1 MKKQIILSFAA
12 AAALLSGCHQ
22 PDELT
27 APSGSQGLTS
37 VSAHFATGEYKN
49 DATAKFT
56 TLVTE
61 ANMDRIVIDV
71 PYYYPENTENL
82 TSITQMRVTASLEG
96 NCFITPKM
104 STLDLT
110 QENWFTLTRADGTS
124 RDFCITGRIRKSDK
138 CEIISF
144 ATDTPAIQG
153 VIDNDLGTIALISAD
168 DLSAVTAQVILSP
181 HATISPA
188 PAVAADYEGD
198 GTKFTV
204 TAHDGVTKRV
214 YTVSKQVPPKINYG
228 WRSGSEKEVWQQ
240 TALDK
245 LGIVNAAGKNYSL
258 AAAGDKLILSTG
270 ADKYLFK
277 RATGDFIGAL
287 DMKGIAASGGM
298 TSDDAGNILYATMA
312 DPNAEFRIYTAASTD
327 QTPVQLLSYTNAT
340 GASMGKHISVSGD
353 VKGDAVITA
362 VIYTWNGAVCK
373 FLRWVV
379 TGGVPGAP
387 TMVSVTGATAGWNG
401 NGHADVEASSS
412 DPNEPYYMA
421 YYSANAL
428 YRMDASGVVS
438 SSIGT
443 ATWGANSN
451 YNCVDVCTFNKAKY
465 AAIYTG
471 AHFTYGEWKAYMFD
485 VTSSAPLSGTA
496 DTSPSKVF
504 VSGEYGPAGG
514 VVNATGDVL
523 MVASPDGYKLNL
535 YYTDG
540 NTNALVAW
548 EFDCI
553 DK

>member
-1 MKKQIILSFAA
+1 MKTKIILLFAA

-22 PDELT
+22 PDEPT
-27 APSGSQGLTS
+27 DAAGGQGLNS
-37 VSAHFATGEYKN
+37 VSAQFATGEYKN

-61 ANMDRIVIDV
+61 ANIDRIVIDV
-71 PYYYPENTENL
+71 PYYYPENSENL
-82 TSITQMRVTASLEG
+82 SSITQMRVTASLDG
-96 NCFITPKM
+96 NCYISPRLG
-104 STLDLT
+104 TLDLT
-110 QENWFTLTRADGTS
+110 QENFFTLTRADGST
-124 RDFCITGRIRKSDK
+124 RDICITGRIKKSDK

-144 ATDTPAIQG
+144 ATDEPAIQG
-153 VIDNDLGTIALISAD
+153 VIDNDLNTIALISAD

-181 HATISPA
+181 HATISPD
-188 PAVAADYEGD
+188 PAVAANYEGD
-198 GTKFTV
+198 GMQFTV

-214 YTVSKQVPPKINYG
+214 YTASKQVPPKINYG
-228 WRSGSEKEVWQQ
+228 WRAGSEKEVWQQ

-245 LGIVNAAGKNYSL
+245 LGIVNASGKNYSL

-277 RATGDFIGAL
+277 RATGDFIGAH
-287 DMKGIAASGGM
+287 DMKGVTATGGM
-298 TSDDAGNILYATMA
+298 TSDDAGNILYATLA
-312 DPNAEFRIYTAASTD
+312 DPNAQFRIYTASSTD
-327 QTPVQLLSYTNAT
+327 QTPVELLSYTNAT

-373 FLRWVV
+373 FLRWVI
-379 TGGVPGAP
+379 TAGVPASP
-387 TMVSVTGATAGWNG
+387 TMVTVTGATAGWNG

-412 DPNEPYYMA
+412 NPEDPYYMA

-428 YRMDASGVVS
+428 FRVDATGAVTGK
-438 SSIGT
+438 IGT

-471 AHFTYGEWKAYMFD
+471 SHFTYGEFKAYMFD
-485 VTSSAPLSGTA
+485 VTSSAPLSGTC
-496 DTSPSKVF
+496 DTSSSTVF
-504 VSGEYGPAGG
+504 VSGEYKPAGG
-514 VVNATGDVL
+514 VVNATSDVL
-523 MVASPDGYKLNL
+523 MIASPDGYKMNL

>member
-1 MKKQIILSFAA
+1 MKKQIILLFAA
-12 AAALLSGCHQ
+12 AAALASGCHK

-27 APSGSQGLTS
+27 APAGSQGLTS
-37 VSAHFATGEYKN
+37 ISAQFATGDYKN

-71 PYYYPENTENL
+71 PYYYPENTDNL

-96 NCFITPKM
+96 NCYISPNLG
-104 STLDLT
+104 TLDLT
-110 QENWFTLTRADGTS
+110 QENHFTLTRADGSTH
-124 RDFCITGRIRKSDK
+124 DFCITGRIKKSDK

-144 ATDTPAIQG
+144 ATDAPAIQG
-153 VIDNDLGTIALISAD
+153 VIDNDLNTIAFISAD
-168 DLSAVTAQVILSP
+168 DLSSVTAQVILSP
-181 HATISPA
+181 HATITPD
-188 PAVAADYEGD
+188 PAVAANYEGE

-204 TAHDGVTKRV
+204 TAHDGVSKRV
-214 YTVSKQVPPKINYG
+214 YTVSKQAPLKINYG
-228 WRSGSEKEVWQQ
+228 WRTGSEKEVWQQ

-245 LGIVNAAGKNYSL
+245 LGVVNAGGKNYSL
-258 AAAGDKLILSTG
+258 AASGDKLVLSTG
-270 ADKYLFK
+270 ADKFLFK
-277 RATGDFIGAL
+277 RATGDFLGAH
-287 DMKGIAASGGM
+287 DMKGITATGGM
-298 TSDDAGNILYATMA
+298 TSDDAGNILYATTA

-353 VKGDAVITA
+353 VKGDAIITA

-373 FLRWVV
+373 FLRWVI
-379 TGGVPGAP
+379 TAGVPARP
-387 TMVSVTGATAGWNG
+387 TMITVTGATGGWNG
-401 NGHADVEASSS
+401 NGHADAEASSA
-412 DPNEPYYMA
+412 DPADPCFLA

-428 YRMDASGVVS
+428 YRVDASGAVTHT
-438 SSIGT
+438 IGT

-451 YNCVDVCTFNKAKY
+451 YNCVDVCTFNNAKY

-471 AHFTYGEWKAYMFD
+471 AHFTYGEFKAYMFD
-485 VTSSAPLSGTA
+485 VTNPTGMTGQC
-496 DTSPSKVF
+496 DTSPAKVF
-504 VSGEYGPAGG
+504 VSGEYKPAGG
-514 VVNATGDVL
+514 VVNAASDVL
-523 MVASPDGYKLNL
+523 MVASPDGYKMNL

>member
-12 AAALLSGCHQ
+12 AAVLLGGCHK

-27 APSGSQGLTS
+27 APAGSQGLTS
-37 VSAHFATGEYKN
+37 VSAQFATGDYKN

-96 NCFITPKM
+96 NCFLSPKLG
-104 STLDLT
+104 TLDLT
-110 QENWFTLTRADGTS
+110 QENRFTLTRADGST
-124 RDFCITGRIRKSDK
+124 RDVCITGRIKKSDK

-153 VIDNDLGTIALISAD
+153 VIDNDLNTIALISAD
-168 DLSAVTAQVILSP
+168 DLSAVTAQAILSP
-181 HATISPA
+181 HATISPD
-188 PAVAADYEGD
+188 PAIAANYEGD
-198 GTKFTV
+198 GARFTV
-204 TAHDGVTKRV
+204 TAHDGTTKRV
-214 YTVSKQVPPKINYG
+214 YTVSKQVPPKIKYG
-228 WRSGSEKEVWQQ
+228 WRAGSEKEIWQQ

-245 LGIVNAAGKNYSL
+245 LGIVNGGGKNYSL

-277 RATGDFIGAL
+277 RATGDFIGAH
-287 DMKGIAASGGM
+287 DMKGVAANGGM
-298 TSDDAGNILYATMA
+298 TSDDAGNILYATMT
-312 DPNAEFRIYTAASTD
+312 DPNAEFRIYTASSTD
-327 QTPVQLLSYTNAT
+327 ATPVQLLSYTNAT

-353 VKGDAVITA
+353 VKGDAIITA

-373 FLRWVV
+373 FLRWVIS
-379 TGGVPGAP
+379 GGVPAAP
-387 TMVSVTGATAGWNG
+387 TMVTVTGATAGWNG

-412 DPNEPYYMA
+412 DPNDPYYLA

-428 YRMDASGVVS
+428 YRVDASGAAT
-438 SSIGT
+438 SSIAT

-471 AHFTYGEWKAYMFD
+471 AHFTYGEFKSYMFD
-485 VTSSAPLSGTA
+485 VTSSAPLSGQA

-504 VSGEYGPAGG
+504 VSGEYKPAGG
-514 VVNATGDVL
+514 VVNAASDVL

>member
-1 MKKQIILSFAA
+1 MKKEIILLFAA

-22 PDELT
+22 PDDPT
-27 APSGSQGLTS
+27 DPAGGQGLSS
-37 VSAHFATGEYKN
+37 VSAQFATGEYKN

-82 TSITQMRVTASLEG
+82 TAITRMRVTASLEG
-96 NCFITPKM
+96 NCFITPKLG
-104 STLDLT
+104 TLDLT
-110 QENWFTLTRADGTS
+110 QENFFTLTRADGST
-124 RDFCITGRIRKSDK
+124 RDFCITGRIKKSDK

-144 ATDTPAIQG
+144 ATDAPAIQG
-153 VIDNDLGTIALISAD
+153 VIDNDLQSIALISAD

-181 HATISPA
+181 HATIAPD
-188 PAVAADYEGD
+188 PAVAANYEGD
-198 GTKFTV
+198 GAKFTV

-214 YTVSKQVPPKINYG
+214 YTVSKQVPPKIKYG
-228 WRSGSEKEVWQQ
+228 WRAGSEKEVWQQ

-245 LGIVNAAGKNYSL
+245 LGIVNAGGKNYSL
-258 AAAGDKLILSTG
+258 AASGDKLILSTG

-277 RATGDFIGAL
+277 RATGDFIGAH
-287 DMKGIAASGGM
+287 DMKGVTATGGM
-298 TSDDAGNILYATMA
+298 TSDDKGNILYATEA
-312 DPNAEFRIYTAASTD
+312 APNAEFRIYTAASAD
-327 QTPVQLLSYTNAT
+327 ETPVQLLSYTNAT

-373 FLRWVV
+373 FLRWNV
-379 TGGVPGAP
+379 TGGAAARP
-387 TMVSVTGATAGWNG
+387 TMVSVTGATGGWNG
-401 NGHADVEASSS
+401 NGHADVEASST
-412 DPNEPYYMA
+412 DPNAPCYMA
-421 YYSANAL
+421 YYSANTL
-428 YRMDASGVVS
+428 YRVESTGAVS
-438 SSIGT
+438 SSIAT

-451 YNCVDVCTFNKAKY
+451 YNCVDVCTFNNAKY

-471 AHFTYGEWKAYMFD
+471 AHFTYGEFKAYMFD
-485 VTSSAPLSGTA
+485 VTSSAPLSGLC

-504 VSGEYGPAGG
+504 VSGEYKPAGG
-514 VVNATGDVL
+514 VVNAASDVVML
-523 MVASPDGYKLNL
+523 ASPDGYKLNL

>member
-1 MKKQIILSFAA
+1 MKKQIILLFAA
-12 AAALLSGCHQ
+12 SAALLSGCHE

-27 APSGSQGLTS
+27 APAGAQGLTS
-37 VSAHFATGEYKN
+37 VSAQFATGEYKN

-56 TLVTE
+56 TYVTE

-71 PYYYPENTENL
+71 PYFFPENTDNR
-82 TSITQMRVTASLEG
+82 TAITQMRVTASLEG
-96 NCFITPKM
+96 NCYLTPQLG
-104 STLDLT
+104 TLDLT
-110 QENWFTLTRADGTS
+110 QENRFTLTRADGST
-124 RDFCITGRIRKSDK
+124 REITITGNIKKSDK

-144 ATDTPAIQG
+144 ATDAPAIQG
-153 VIDNDLGTIALISAD
+153 VIDNDLNTVALISAD

-181 HATISPA
+181 HATITPDPA
-188 PAVAADYEGD
+188 AAADYEGD
-198 GTKFTV
+198 GMKFTV
-204 TAHDGVTKRV
+204 TAHDGVTKRI
-214 YTVSKQVPPKINYG
+214 YTVSKQVPPKIKYG
-228 WRSGSEKEVWQQ
+228 WRPGSEKEVWQQ

-258 AAAGDKLILSTG
+258 AASGDKLILSTG

-277 RATGDFIGAL
+277 RATGDFLGAH
-287 DMKGIAASGGM
+287 DMKGITAAGGM
-298 TSDDAGNILYATMA
+298 TSDDAGNILYATTA
-312 DPNAEFRIYTAASTD
+312 DPNAEFRVYAASSVD

-353 VKGDAVITA
+353 VKGDAILTA

-373 FLRWVV
+373 FLRWVI
-379 TGGVPGAP
+379 TSGVVAKPE
-387 TMVSVTGATAGWNG
+387 MISVTGATAGWNG

-412 DPNEPYYMA
+412 NPDDPYYMA
-421 YYSANAL
+421 YYSANKL
-428 YRMDASGVVS
+428 YRIDGSGAVT

-451 YNCVDVCTFNKAKY
+451 YNCVDVCTFNQAKY

-471 AHFTYGEWKAYMFD
+471 AHFTYGEFKAYMFD
-485 VTSSAPLSGTA
+485 VTSPAPLEGLC
-496 DTSPSKVF
+496 DTSSSKVF
-504 VSGEYGPAGG
+504 VSGEYKPVGG
-514 VVNATGDVL
+514 VVNAASDVV